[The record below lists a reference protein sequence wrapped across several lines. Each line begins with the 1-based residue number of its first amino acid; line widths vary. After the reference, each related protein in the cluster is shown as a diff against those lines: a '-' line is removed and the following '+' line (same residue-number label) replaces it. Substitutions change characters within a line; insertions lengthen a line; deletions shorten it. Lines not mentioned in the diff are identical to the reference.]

1 MKIMKFE
8 GSSMREAVAKVKA
21 ELGDQAVIVS
31 TRQIRRGLLGTAC
44 EISAA
49 IDDDTDEDRKGPS
62 RGLPAYAAQS
72 SSPAPAPLSAE
83 LEIERALSP
92 LRGELKS
99 LRALVRAASADSRAN
114 NEIRNEVAALRKLI
128 EDRLSP
134 PPGAPAAATVAA
146 SGPGP
151 GPGRARASTQAPFV
165 ASLTA
170 PSTAR
175 AVMLVGPTGVGK
187 TTTIA
192 KLAAR
197 AALIEGKRVSL
208 ITLDNYRV
216 GGVDQIRTF
225 AELIGVPLRV
235 CETPGDLTRLID
247 DEDDLTLID
256 TAGRSP
262 RDVGAIKEL
271 AAAVAHLPAIET
283 HLVVAAAS
291 TATVIEDLANRYCA
305 LNPTRLLFT
314 KLDEVE
320 EAPELAR
327 APARLSLPITW
338 VTTGQAVPEDL
349 EEPTTARVHELA
361 TAGLARTR
369 TQAA

>member
-1 MKIMKFE
+1 MKVMKFE
-8 GSSMREAVAKVKA
+8 GSNMREAVAKVKA

-49 IDDDTDEDRKGPS
+49 IDDDDDVHQGPT
-62 RGLPAYAAQS
+62 RGFAAYQQNERAQTQS
-72 SSPAPAPLSAE
+72 TPPTLNQE
-83 LEIERALSP
+83 LELERVISP

-99 LRALVRAASADSRAN
+99 LRALVRASAADSRGTA
-114 NEIRNEVAALRKLI
+114 ELRNEVAALRRLI
-128 EDRLSP
+128 EDLRP
-134 PPGAPAAATVAA
+134 PPTAAALRNSPIANLT
-146 SGPGP
+146 
-151 GPGRARASTQAPFV
+151 
-165 ASLTA
+165 LTA

-175 AVMLVGPTGVGK
+175 AIMLVGPTGVGK

-235 CETPGDLTRLID
+235 CESPGDLTRMIS
-247 DEDDLTLID
+247 DEDELTLID

-271 AAAVAHLPAIET
+271 AAAVANAPKIET

-291 TATVIEDLANRYCA
+291 SATVIEDLANRYRG
-305 LNPTRLLFT
+305 LNPSRLLFT
-314 KLDEVE
+314 KVDEID
-320 EAPELAR
+320 EAPELSR

-338 VTTGQAVPEDL
+338 VTTGQSVPEDI

-361 TAGLARTR
+361 STGLRLASTR
-369 TQAA
+369 AA

>member
-1 MKIMKFE
+1 MKVMKFE
-8 GSSMREAVAKVKA
+8 GSNMREAVAKVKA

-49 IDDDTDEDRKGPS
+49 IDDDDDDNQGPT
-62 RGLPAYAAQS
+62 RGFAAYQQQERAQTPS
-72 SSPAPAPLSAE
+72 TPPPLNQE
-83 LEIERALSP
+83 LELERALSP

-99 LRALVRAASADSRAN
+99 LRALVRASAADSRGTA
-114 NEIRNEVAALRKLI
+114 ELRNEVAALRRLI
-128 EDRLSP
+128 EDLHTP
-134 PPGAPAAATVAA
+134 PPTAGYLSGVDNSGARNAKVINPGAAN
-146 SGPGP
+146 S
-151 GPGRARASTQAPFV
+151 Q
-165 ASLTA
+165 LTA

-175 AVMLVGPTGVGK
+175 AIMLVGPTGVGK

-235 CETPGDLTRLID
+235 CESPGDLTRMIS

-271 AAAVAHLPAIET
+271 AAAVANVPRIET
-283 HLVVAAAS
+283 HLVVPAAS
-291 TATVIEDLANRYCA
+291 SATVIEDLANRYRG
-305 LNPTRLLFT
+305 LNPSRLLFT
-314 KLDEVE
+314 KLDEVD
-320 EAPELAR
+320 EAPELSR

-338 VTTGQAVPEDL
+338 VTTGQSVPEDI
-349 EEPTTARVHELA
+349 EEPTNARVLELA
-361 TAGLARTR
+361 STGLHLRTN
-369 TQAA
+369 AA

>member
-8 GSSMREAVAKVKA
+8 GSNMREAVAKVKA

-49 IDDDTDEDRKGPS
+49 IDDDSDEDRQGPT
-62 RGLPAYAAQS
+62 RGFNAYAAQNGTTPS
-72 SSPAPAPLSAE
+72 APAPSLSAE
-83 LEIERALSP
+83 LEIEKALSP

-99 LRALVRAASADSRAN
+99 LRALVRAASADSRATN
-114 NEIRNEVAALRKLI
+114 DIRNEVAALRKLI
-128 EDRLSP
+128 EEKLSP
-134 PPGAPAAATVAA
+134 PPAAPAQ
-146 SGPGP
+146 P
-151 GPGRARASTQAPFV
+151 RAQTQSPLL

-175 AVMLVGPTGVGK
+175 AIMLVGPTGVGK

-225 AELIGVPLRV
+225 ADLIGVPLRV

-271 AAAVAHLPAIET
+271 ATAVARIPQIET

-291 TATVIEDLANRYCA
+291 TATVIEDLANRYCS

-314 KLDEVE
+314 KLDEVD

-338 VTTGQAVPEDL
+338 VTTGQSVPEDI
-349 EEPTTARVHELA
+349 EEPTSARVQELA

>member
-8 GSSMREAVAKVKA
+8 GSNMREAVAKVKA

-49 IDDDTDEDRKGPS
+49 IDDDDRDDRSGPT
-62 RGLPAYAAQS
+62 RGFNAYTQQANNQPPAAAPTQNNT
-72 SSPAPAPLSAE
+72 E
-83 LEIERALSP
+83 LELERALGP

-99 LRALVRAASADSRAN
+99 LRALVRATTAETRSTA
-114 NEIRNEVAALRKLI
+114 ELRNEVAALRRLI
-128 EDRLSP
+128 EELRTP
-134 PPGAPAAATVAA
+134 PPAAPAR
-146 SGPGP
+146 GN
-151 GPGRARASTQAPFV
+151 
-165 ASLTA
+165 ASLITSPITA
-170 PSTAR
+170 ASTAR
-175 AVMLVGPTGVGK
+175 AIMLVGPTGVGK

-197 AALIEGKRVSL
+197 AALIDGRRVSIL
-208 ITLDNYRV
+208 TLDNYRV

-225 AELIGVPLRV
+225 ADLIGVPLRV
-235 CETPGDLTRLID
+235 VESPGELTRAID
-247 DEDDLTLID
+247 DEDELTLID

-271 AAAVAHLPAIET
+271 AAAIANLPELET
-283 HLVVAAAS
+283 HLVVSAAS
-291 TATVIEDLANRYCA
+291 SATIIEDLANRYRA
-305 LNPTRLLFT
+305 LNATRLLFT
-314 KLDEVE
+314 KIDEVE
-320 EAPELAR
+320 EAPELLR
-327 APARLSLPITW
+327 APARLSLPVTW

-349 EEPTTARVHELA
+349 EEPTTARIQELA
-361 TAGLARTR
+361 ATGLGRMASSR

>member
-1 MKIMKFE
+1 MKVMKFE
-8 GSSMREAVAKVKA
+8 GSNMREAVAKVKA

-49 IDDDTDEDRKGPS
+49 IDDDDDEVHQGPT
-62 RGLPAYAAQS
+62 RGFAAYQQNERAQTQSTPLPLNQ
-72 SSPAPAPLSAE
+72 E
-83 LEIERALSP
+83 LELERVVSP

-99 LRALVRAASADSRAN
+99 LRALVRASAADSRGTA
-114 NEIRNEVAALRKLI
+114 ELRNEVAALRRLI
-128 EDRLSP
+128 ENLTP
-134 PPGAPAAATVAA
+134 PPIAAA
-146 SGPGP
+146 
-151 GPGRARASTQAPFV
+151 RNAPI
-165 ASLTA
+165 ANIPLTA

-175 AVMLVGPTGVGK
+175 AIMLVGPTGVGK

-235 CETPGDLTRLID
+235 CESPGDLTRMIS
-247 DEDDLTLID
+247 DEDELTLID

-271 AAAVAHLPAIET
+271 AAAIANAPKIET

-291 TATVIEDLANRYCA
+291 SATVIEDLANRYRG
-305 LNPTRLLFT
+305 LNLSRLLFT
-314 KLDEVE
+314 KLDEIE
-320 EAPELAR
+320 EAPELSR

-338 VTTGQAVPEDL
+338 VTTGQSVPEDI

-361 TAGLARTR
+361 STGLRLASSR

>member
-8 GSSMREAVAKVKA
+8 GSNMREAVAKVKA

-49 IDDDTDEDRKGPS
+49 IDDDSDEDRQGPT

-72 SSPAPAPLSAE
+72 SPAPTPTSLSSE
-83 LEIERALSP
+83 LEIEKALSP

-99 LRALVRAASADSRAN
+99 LRALVRAASADSRATT
-114 NEIRNEVAALRKLI
+114 EIRNEVAALRKLI
-128 EDRLSP
+128 EEKLSP
-134 PPGAPAAATVAA
+134 PPAT
-146 SGPGP
+146 P
-151 GPGRARASTQAPFV
+151 ARAQTQSTLA

-175 AVMLVGPTGVGK
+175 AIMLVGPTGVGK

-216 GGVDQIRTF
+216 GGIDQIRTF
-225 AELIGVPLRV
+225 ADLIGVPLRV

-271 AAAVAHLPAIET
+271 ATAVARIPQIET

-291 TATVIEDLANRYCA
+291 TATVIEDLANRYCS

-314 KLDEVE
+314 KLDEVD

-338 VTTGQAVPEDL
+338 VTTGQSVPEDI
-349 EEPTTARVHELA
+349 EEPTSARVQELA

>member
-1 MKIMKFE
+1 MKFE
-8 GSSMREAVAKVKA
+8 GSNMREAVAKVKA

-49 IDDDTDEDRKGPS
+49 IDDDDSDEHQGPT
-62 RGLPAYAAQS
+62 RGFAAYQQSERAQS
-72 SSPAPAPLSAE
+72 QTGATSLNQE
-83 LEIERALSP
+83 LELERAISP

-99 LRALVRAASADSRAN
+99 LRALVRASAADSRGTV
-114 NEIRNEVAALRKLI
+114 ELRNEVAALRRLI
-128 EDRLSP
+128 ESLQP
-134 PPGAPAAATVAA
+134 PPAAPAQ
-146 SGPGP
+146 S
-151 GPGRARASTQAPFV
+151 RNAPLNM
-165 ASLTA
+165 SLTA

-175 AVMLVGPTGVGK
+175 AIMLVGPTGVGK

-235 CETPGDLTRLID
+235 CESPGDLTRMIS

-271 AAAVAHLPAIET
+271 AAAVANAPKIET

-291 TATVIEDLANRYCA
+291 SATVIEDLVNRYRGV
-305 LNPTRLLFT
+305 NPSRLLFT
-314 KLDEVE
+314 KVDEID
-320 EAPELAR
+320 EAPELSR

-338 VTTGQAVPEDL
+338 VTTGQSVPEDI
-349 EEPTTARVHELA
+349 EEPTTARVQELA
-361 TAGLARTR
+361 STGLRLASSR

>member
-8 GSSMREAVAKVKA
+8 GSNMREAVAKVKA

-49 IDDDTDEDRKGPS
+49 IDDDSDEDRSGPS
-62 RGLPAYAAQS
+62 RGLSSYTAQS
-72 SSPAPAPLSAE
+72 PAAPAAPSLSAE
-83 LEIERALSP
+83 LEIEKALSP

-99 LRALVRAASADSRAN
+99 LRALVRAASADSRATN
-114 NEIRNEVAALRKLI
+114 DIRNEVAALRKLI
-128 EDRLSP
+128 EEKLSSP
-134 PPGAPAAATVAA
+134 PATPAARPRAT
-146 SGPGP
+146 
-151 GPGRARASTQAPFV
+151 TQAPLL

-175 AVMLVGPTGVGK
+175 AIMLVGPTGVGK

-216 GGVDQIRTF
+216 GGIDQIRTF
-225 AELIGVPLRV
+225 ADLIGVPLRV

-271 AAAVAHLPAIET
+271 ATAVARIPQIET

-291 TATVIEDLANRYCA
+291 TATVIEDLANRYCS

-314 KLDEVE
+314 KLDEVD

-338 VTTGQAVPEDL
+338 VTTGQSVPEDI
-349 EEPTTARVHELA
+349 EEPTSARVQELA

>member
-8 GSSMREAVAKVKA
+8 GSNMREAVAKVKA

-49 IDDDTDEDRKGPS
+49 IDDDSDDDRSGPS
-62 RGLPAYAAQS
+62 RGLS
-72 SSPAPAPLSAE
+72 SYTAHSSTAPAAPSLSAE
-83 LEIERALSP
+83 LEIEKALSP

-99 LRALVRAASADSRAN
+99 LRALVRAASADSRGT

-128 EDRLSP
+128 EEKLTAP
-134 PPGAPAAATVAA
+134 QAAPAAPAGRTRAT
-146 SGPGP
+146 
-151 GPGRARASTQAPFV
+151 TQAPLL

-175 AVMLVGPTGVGK
+175 AIMLVGPTGVGK

-216 GGVDQIRTF
+216 GGIDQIRTF
-225 AELIGVPLRV
+225 ADLIGVPLRV

-271 AAAVAHLPAIET
+271 ATAVARIPQIET

-291 TATVIEDLANRYCA
+291 TATVIEDLANRYCS

-314 KLDEVE
+314 KLDEVDD
-320 EAPELAR
+320 APELAR

-338 VTTGQAVPEDL
+338 VTTGQSVP
-349 EEPTTARVHELA
+349 
-361 TAGLARTR
+361 
-369 TQAA
+369 

>member
-1 MKIMKFE
+1 MKVMKFE
-8 GSSMREAVAKVKA
+8 GSNMREAVAKVKA

-49 IDDDTDEDRKGPS
+49 IDDDGDEDARQGPT
-62 RGLPAYAAQS
+62 RGFAAYQQNERAQTQQQPAHDQ
-72 SSPAPAPLSAE
+72 E
-83 LEIERALSP
+83 LELERVISP

-99 LRALVRAASADSRAN
+99 LRALVRASAADSRGTA
-114 NEIRNEVAALRKLI
+114 ELRNEVAALRRLI
-128 EDRLSP
+128 ETLTP
-134 PPGAPAAATVAA
+134 PPAAAAQQRNLPNMA
-146 SGPGP
+146 
-151 GPGRARASTQAPFV
+151 
-165 ASLTA
+165 LTA

-175 AVMLVGPTGVGK
+175 AIMLVGPTGVGK

-235 CETPGDLTRLID
+235 CESPGDLTRMIS
-247 DEDDLTLID
+247 DEDELTLID

-271 AAAVAHLPAIET
+271 AAAVANAPKIET

-291 TATVIEDLANRYCA
+291 SATVIEDLANRYRGV
-305 LNPTRLLFT
+305 NPSRLLFT
-314 KLDEVE
+314 KVDEIDE
-320 EAPELAR
+320 SPELSR

-338 VTTGQAVPEDL
+338 VTTGQSVPEDI
-349 EEPTTARVHELA
+349 EEPTTARVLELA
-361 TAGLARTR
+361 TTGLGRSSR

>member
-1 MKIMKFE
+1 MKVMKFE
-8 GSSMREAVAKVKA
+8 GSNMREAVAKVKA

-49 IDDDTDEDRKGPS
+49 IDDDDDDVGPT
-62 RGLPAYAAQS
+62 RGFAAYQQNERAQTQS
-72 SSPAPAPLSAE
+72 TPPPLNQE
-83 LEIERALSP
+83 LELERVISP

-99 LRALVRAASADSRAN
+99 LRALVRASAADSRGTA
-114 NEIRNEVAALRKLI
+114 ELRNEVAALRRLI
-128 EDRLSP
+128 ETLQP
-134 PPGAPAAATVAA
+134 PPAAAVAPRNSA
-146 SGPGP
+146 NM
-151 GPGRARASTQAPFV
+151 A
-165 ASLTA
+165 LTA

-175 AVMLVGPTGVGK
+175 AIMLVGPTGVGK

-235 CETPGDLTRLID
+235 CESPGDLTRMIS
-247 DEDDLTLID
+247 DEDELTLID

-271 AAAVAHLPAIET
+271 AAAIANAPKIET

-291 TATVIEDLANRYCA
+291 SATVIEDLANRYRG
-305 LNPTRLLFT
+305 LNLSRLLFT
-314 KLDEVE
+314 KVDEID
-320 EAPELAR
+320 EAPELSR

-338 VTTGQAVPEDL
+338 VTTGQSVPEDI
-349 EEPTTARVHELA
+349 EEPTSARVLELA
-361 TAGLARTR
+361 STGLRLASSR

>member
-8 GSSMREAVAKVKA
+8 GSNMREAVAKVKA

-49 IDDDTDEDRKGPS
+49 IDDDSDDDRSGPT
-62 RGLPAYAAQS
+62 RGFSAYAAQS
-72 SSPAPAPLSAE
+72 ASASAAPAPLSAE
-83 LEIERALSP
+83 LEIEKALSP

-99 LRALVRAASADSRAN
+99 LRALVRAASADSRGT

-128 EDRLSP
+128 EEKLTTP
-134 PPGAPAAATVAA
+134 QAAPAAPAGRTRAT
-146 SGPGP
+146 
-151 GPGRARASTQAPFV
+151 TQAPLL

-175 AVMLVGPTGVGK
+175 AIMLVGPTGVGK

-216 GGVDQIRTF
+216 GGIDQIRTF
-225 AELIGVPLRV
+225 ADLIGVPLRV

-271 AAAVAHLPAIET
+271 ATAVARIPQIET
-283 HLVVAAAS
+283 HLVVAASS
-291 TATVIEDLANRYCA
+291 TATIIEDLANRYCS

-314 KLDEVE
+314 KLDEVD

-338 VTTGQAVPEDL
+338 VTTGQSVPEDI
-349 EEPTTARVHELA
+349 EEPTSARVQELA
-361 TAGLARTR
+361 TVGLARTR

>member
-8 GSSMREAVAKVKA
+8 GSNMREAVAKVKA

-49 IDDDTDEDRKGPS
+49 IDDDDEQADRNGPT
-62 RGLPAYAAQS
+62 RGFNAYAAQNAAMPS
-72 SSPAPAPLSAE
+72 APLNAE
-83 LEIERALSP
+83 LELERALSP

-99 LRALVRAASADSRAN
+99 LRALVKAAGADSRGTV
-114 NEIRNEVAALRKLI
+114 ELRTEVASLRRLI
-128 EDRLSP
+128 EELRP
-134 PPGAPAAATVAA
+134 MAPAAPVA
-146 SGPGP
+146 P
-151 GPGRARASTQAPFV
+151 ARKENLTSVLTSP
-165 ASLTA
+165 SLA
-170 PSTAR
+170 KL
-175 AVMLVGPTGVGK
+175 VMLVGPTGVGK

-208 ITLDNYRV
+208 ITMDNYRV

-225 AELIGVPLRV
+225 ADLIGVPLRV

-247 DEDDLTLID
+247 DEDELTLID

-262 RDVGAIKEL
+262 RDVGAIREL
-271 AAAVAHLPAIET
+271 ATATTNIRGLET

-291 TATVIEDLANRYCA
+291 TATIIEDLANRYRIV
-305 LNPTRLLFT
+305 NPTRLLFT
-314 KLDEVE
+314 KLDEVDE
-320 EAPELAR
+320 SPELSR

-338 VTTGQAVPEDL
+338 VTTGQSVPEDI
-349 EEPTTARVHELA
+349 EEPTSARVLELA
-361 TAGLARTR
+361 TTGLARSTK
-369 TQAA
+369 AA

>member
-8 GSSMREAVAKVKA
+8 GSNMREAVAKVKA

-49 IDDDTDEDRKGPS
+49 IDDDADEDRQGPT
-62 RGLPAYAAQS
+62 RGFNAYAAQNGTTA
-72 SSPAPAPLSAE
+72 PAPAPSLSAE

-99 LRALVRAASADSRAN
+99 LRALVRAASADSRATT
-114 NEIRNEVAALRKLI
+114 EIRNEVAALRKLI
-128 EDRLSP
+128 EDKLSP
-134 PPGAPAAATVAA
+134 PPAAPAQARAATQ
-146 SGPGP
+146 
-151 GPGRARASTQAPFV
+151 STFV

-175 AVMLVGPTGVGK
+175 AIMLVGPTGVGK

-216 GGVDQIRTF
+216 GGIDQIRTF
-225 AELIGVPLRV
+225 AELIGVPLRI
-235 CETPGDLTRLID
+235 CETPGNLTQLID

-271 AAAVAHLPAIET
+271 ATAVARIPTIET

-291 TATVIEDLANRYCA
+291 TATVIEDLANRYCS

-314 KLDEVE
+314 KLDEVD

-338 VTTGQAVPEDL
+338 VTTGQSVPEDI
-349 EEPTTARVHELA
+349 EEPTTARVQELA

-369 TQAA
+369 SQAA

>member
-8 GSSMREAVAKVKA
+8 GSNMREAVAKVKA

-49 IDDDTDEDRKGPS
+49 IDDDSDDDRQGPT
-62 RGLPAYAAQS
+62 RGFSAYAAQNGTTPPAGAASLS
-72 SSPAPAPLSAE
+72 SE
-83 LEIERALSP
+83 LEIEKALSP

-99 LRALVRAASADSRAN
+99 LRALVRAASADSRATT
-114 NEIRNEVAALRKLI
+114 EIRNEVAALRKLI
-128 EDRLSP
+128 EGKLSP
-134 PPGAPAAATVAA
+134 APSAPAA
-146 SGPGP
+146 GQ
-151 GPGRARASTQAPFV
+151 ARAATQAPHL

-175 AVMLVGPTGVGK
+175 AIMLVGPTGVGK

-216 GGVDQIRTF
+216 GGIDQIRTF
-225 AELIGVPLRV
+225 ADLIGVPLRV

-271 AAAVAHLPAIET
+271 ATAVAHIPQIET

-291 TATVIEDLANRYCA
+291 TATVIEDLANRYCS

-314 KLDEVE
+314 KLDEVD

-338 VTTGQAVPEDL
+338 VTTGQSVPEDI
-349 EEPTTARVHELA
+349 EEPTSARVQELA

>member
-1 MKIMKFE
+1 MKVMKFE
-8 GSSMREAVAKVKA
+8 GSNMREAVAKVKA

-49 IDDDTDEDRKGPS
+49 IDDDDSDEHQGPT
-62 RGLPAYAAQS
+62 RGFAAYQQHERAQTQS
-72 SSPAPAPLSAE
+72 SPPPLAQE
-83 LEIERALSP
+83 LEIERVIGP

-99 LRALVRAASADSRAN
+99 LRALVRASAADSRGTA
-114 NEIRNEVAALRKLI
+114 ELRNEVAALRRLI
-128 EDRLSP
+128 ETLQP
-134 PPGAPAAATVAA
+134 PPAAAALPRNIA
-146 SGPGP
+146 NM
-151 GPGRARASTQAPFV
+151 A
-165 ASLTA
+165 LTA

-175 AVMLVGPTGVGK
+175 AIMLVGPTGVGK

-235 CETPGDLTRLID
+235 CESPGDLTRMIS
-247 DEDDLTLID
+247 DEDELTLID

-262 RDVGAIKEL
+262 RDVGAIREL
-271 AAAVAHLPAIET
+271 AAAVANAPKIET

-291 TATVIEDLANRYCA
+291 SATVIEDLANRYRG
-305 LNPTRLLFT
+305 LNPSRLLFT
-314 KLDEVE
+314 KVDEID
-320 EAPELAR
+320 EAPELSR

-338 VTTGQAVPEDL
+338 VTTGQSVPEDI

-361 TAGLARTR
+361 STGLRLGSSR

>member
-1 MKIMKFE
+1 MKVMKFE
-8 GSSMREAVAKVKA
+8 GSNMREAVAKVKA

-49 IDDDTDEDRKGPS
+49 IDDDDDDAHQGPT
-62 RGLPAYAAQS
+62 RGFAAYQQS
-72 SSPAPAPLSAE
+72 ERAHTPSTPPTLNQE
-83 LEIERALSP
+83 LELERVISP

-99 LRALVRAASADSRAN
+99 LRALVRASAADSRGTA
-114 NEIRNEVAALRKLI
+114 ELRNEVAALRRLI
-128 EDRLSP
+128 ETLAP
-134 PPGAPAAATVAA
+134 PPTAAAQQRSSPIANMA
-146 SGPGP
+146 
-151 GPGRARASTQAPFV
+151 
-165 ASLTA
+165 LTA

-175 AVMLVGPTGVGK
+175 AIMLVGPTGVGK

-235 CETPGDLTRLID
+235 CESPGDLTRMIS
-247 DEDDLTLID
+247 DEDELTLID

-271 AAAVAHLPAIET
+271 AAAIANAPKIET

-291 TATVIEDLANRYCA
+291 SATVIEDLANRYRG
-305 LNPTRLLFT
+305 LNLSRLLFT
-314 KLDEVE
+314 KVDEIE
-320 EAPELAR
+320 EAPELSR

-338 VTTGQAVPEDL
+338 VTTGQSVPEDI
-349 EEPTTARVHELA
+349 EEPTSARVLELA
-361 TAGLARTR
+361 STGLRLASSR